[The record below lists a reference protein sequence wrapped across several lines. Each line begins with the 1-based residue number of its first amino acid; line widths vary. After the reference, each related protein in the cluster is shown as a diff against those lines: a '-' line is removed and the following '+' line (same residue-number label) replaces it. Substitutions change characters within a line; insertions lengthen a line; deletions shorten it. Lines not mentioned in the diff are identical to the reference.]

1 MVCDTRAVIGYFATR
16 FWTPASA
23 KLIKSYICSCK
34 TCQKFSGNNT
44 LHSPGYSPKAV
55 DVFTHWSIDFA
66 GLFPRG
72 RHTGCKYVT
81 LAVASL
87 SRWVKGRAVKAASA
101 ATAATFIYED
111 IVCRYGTPE
120 SIHSD
125 NGTHFMN
132 EVITNLSTILKI
144 NHHRSTPYYPQSN
157 GRIERVVGTIKPNL
171 KKMEENLRPE
181 EDNKKVAWAGS
192 STSGPFGIPVYTPLQ
207 YLLHYPLHYQSQ
219 SIVPG
224 IRRKH

>member
-1 MVCDTRAVIGYFATR
+1 
-16 FWTPASA
+16 
-23 KLIKSYICSCK
+23 
-34 TCQKFSGNNT
+34 
-44 LHSPGYSPKAV
+44 
-55 DVFTHWSIDFA
+55 
-66 GLFPRG
+66 
-72 RHTGCKYVT
+72 
-81 LAVASL
+81 
-87 SRWVKGRAVKAASA
+87 
-101 ATAATFIYED
+101 
-111 IVCRYGTPE
+111 
-120 SIHSD
+120 
-125 NGTHFMN
+125 MN

-144 NHHRSTPYYPQSN
+144 NHHRSAPYYPQSN